1 MPRMQNALAA
11 LVIIASLQ
19 FFILPNADAQEA
31 VSFEQL
37 KVLVKPGDKIY
48 VTDPTGTVTKG
59 RITALTTSTLTLLA
73 NKNSR
78 ELSEKDISRIRQ
90 RRHDSLKNG
99 ALIGMSVGV
108 GVSALS
114 YLTACDAF
122 DCSAG
127 MVIGAAAGYIAFSA
141 VIGVGIDA
149 LLPSKQTIYVGGA
162 RTALNRIKV
171 KPILDRSRKGVAMAF
186 SF

>member
-1 MPRMQNALAA
+1 MPAMRNALTAV
-11 LVIIASLQ
+11 VITASLL
-19 FFILPNADAQEA
+19 FFISPNAEAQEA
-31 VSFEQL
+31 LSFEQL

-48 VTDPTGTVTKG
+48 VTDSTGTVTKG

-90 RRHDSLKNG
+90 RRHDSIKNG
-99 ALIGMSVGV
+99 VLIGMGVGV
-108 GVSALS
+108 GISALS
-114 YLTACDAF
+114 YRTVCHTV

-127 MVIGAAAGYIAFSA
+127 LVIGAAASYIAVSA

-149 LLPSKQTIYVGGA
+149 LIPSKQTIYVGGA